1 MNLSAA
7 ILSLNRPLFN
17 LFIKIMDPDRSIMS

>member
-17 LFIKIMDPDRSIMS
+17 LFIKIMDPGRSILG

>member
-7 ILSLNRPLFN
+7 ILSLNCTLFN
-17 LFIKIMDPDRSIMS
+17 LFIKIMDPSRSIMS